1 MESRQSPLTFM
12 SKSSYHQM
20 AMRSRPSASFAEF
33 YAQLADEARAEGP
46 AAVLDLRAKE
56 VKYAL
61 INTLITRRQAL
72 NLTQEALAEQ
82 SGIAQAEIS
91 RIERG
96 RKSPTLDTFSRLAGA
111 LRLALWPIDGERL
124 DARKAGTTQRRVVL
138 AARRIDIARPKP
150 LATLVTAKGRV
161 SAVAKAPAALK
172 ATPRSRAGSKK
183 NNSLKVARPRKSIT

>member
-1 MESRQSPLTFM
+1 M
-12 SKSSYHQM
+12 SKSSYHRI
-20 AMRSRPSASFAEF
+20 AMRSRISTNFDEF
-33 YAQLADEARAEGP
+33 YAQLENEARAEGP
-46 AAVLDLRAKE
+46 GAILDLRAKE

-111 LRLALWPIDGERL
+111 LKLTLWPDTGRL
-124 DARKAGTTQRRVVL
+124 GARKAGAPQGRLVL
-138 AARRIDIARPKP
+138 AARRLADIARPTP
-150 LATLVTAKGRV
+150 PTQVMAMQSRP
-161 SAVAKAPAALK
+161 VAARKPAAKRLIRK
-172 ATPRSRAGSKK
+172 SGAGVTSKK
-183 NNSLKVARPRKSIT
+183 TSSRKVAVSRKSTS

>member
-1 MESRQSPLTFM
+1 
-12 SKSSYHQM
+12 
-20 AMRSRPSASFAEF
+20 MRSRTSASFEEF
-33 YAQLADEARAEGP
+33 YAQLGDEARAEGP

-72 NLTQEALAEQ
+72 NLTQGALAEQ

-111 LRLALWPIDGERL
+111 LRLALWPIDKEQL
-124 DARKAGTTQRRVVL
+124 DAGKAGITQRRVVL
-138 AARRIDIARPKP
+138 AARRIDVARPKP
-150 LATLVTAKGRV
+150 LATQATNKRKV
-161 SAVAKAPAALK
+161 SAVAKAAAALK
-172 ATPRSRAGSKK
+172 AAPRSRAGSKK
-183 NNSLKVARPRKSIT
+183 NTSLKVARPRKSIT

>member
-1 MESRQSPLTFM
+1 MEGPQPPLTFM

-20 AMRSRPSASFAEF
+20 AMRSRTSASFEEF

-111 LRLALWPIDGERL
+111 LRLALWPIDGEQL

-138 AARRIDIARPKP
+138 AARRIDIPRPKP
-150 LATLVTAKGRV
+150 LATQVTTKRRV
-161 SAVAKAPAALK
+161 SAVATPPAALK

>member
-1 MESRQSPLTFM
+1 
-12 SKSSYHQM
+12 
-20 AMRSRPSASFAEF
+20 MRSRTSASFEEF
-33 YAQLADEARAEGP
+33 YAQLGDEARVEGP

-72 NLTQEALAEQ
+72 NLTQGALAEQ

-111 LRLALWPIDGERL
+111 LRLALWPIDSEQL

-138 AARRIDIARPKP
+138 AARRIDVARPKP
-150 LATLVTAKGRV
+150 LATQVSTKRKA
-161 SAVAKAPAALK
+161 SAVAKAAAALK
-172 ATPRSRAGSKK
+172 AAPRRAGSSTK
-183 NNSLKVARPRKSIT
+183 NTSLKVARPRKSVT

>member
-1 MESRQSPLTFM
+1 M

-20 AMRSRPSASFAEF
+20 AMRSRTSASFDEF
-33 YAQLADEARAEGP
+33 YAQLGDEARAEGP

-72 NLTQEALAEQ
+72 SLTQWDLAEQ
-82 SGIAQAEIS
+82 SGIAQTEIS

-111 LRLALWPIDGERL
+111 LRLALWPIDTEQL
-124 DARKAGTTQRRVVL
+124 DARKAGKTQRRLVL
-138 AARRIDIARPKP
+138 APRGIDMARPTP
-150 LATLVTAKGRV
+150 LATQGTTKRKV
-161 SAVAKAPAALK
+161 SAVAKTAAAVK

-183 NNSLKVARPRKSIT
+183 NTSLKVARPRKSVT